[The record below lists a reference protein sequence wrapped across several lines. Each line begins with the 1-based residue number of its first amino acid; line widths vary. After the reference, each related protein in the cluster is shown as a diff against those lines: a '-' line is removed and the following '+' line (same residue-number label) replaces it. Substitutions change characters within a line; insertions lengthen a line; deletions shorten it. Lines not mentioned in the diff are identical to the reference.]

1 MKTLTLLLYVIY
13 VRVNTNMA
21 LLSAI
26 FKYGDE
32 VGNLFIEVYHHF
44 IEEKK
49 IVLKGI
55 SCCTVT
61 ICLDQGNNLP
71 QPSSITFSKKY
82 RSKIGTFIDSNKM
95 CYYNQIYIKEIYKRI
110 ITYL

>member
-49 IVLKGI
+49 IVLNGI

-71 QPSSITFSKKY
+71 QPSSITFSIRKNTDRKSVHLLIQTKCVIIIKY
-82 RSKIGTFIDSNKM
+82 I
-95 CYYNQIYIKEIYKRI
+95 
-110 ITYL
+110 